1 MHDRRQK
8 PIVVALVTGVVV
20 LLAGGL
26 VIALH
31 ESPAESAPTTSAPV
45 PTEEAPS
52 VPAAPA
58 PAAPAGPVVDGT
70 VHDLTG
76 LPPVDV
82 FAIVPELSI
91 EPATDV
97 PPGPEV
103 VTPVSAAV
111 PVFGAP
117 GSAPVAQLLAQQ
129 VHDGTTVP
137 VVEQSEHWL
146 RVLLPAR
153 AGYPS
158 EGVVGQTTGWVRR
171 ADVTTAVAPFL
182 VTVSLAGSITIVENG
197 TVVHASDAF
206 GYGTAQTPTP
216 LGGTFIMTTF
226 TDPAAGYTRGLPIV
240 ALGVQSPTLDGFGG
254 TDVAVTAFHYHDVRA
269 DAVSNGCLRVDE
281 ATILRLAALPL
292 GTPVLITA

>member
-1 MHDRRQK
+1 MRARRQK
-8 PIVVALVTGVVV
+8 TLVTVMAAVV

-26 VIALH
+26 VLVLQDG
-31 ESPAESAPTTSAPV
+31 PAESAPTTTAAPTPTADTPPEPTV
-45 PTEEAPS
+45 PT
-52 VPAAPA
+52 PAE
-58 PAAPAGPVVDGT
+58 PAGPAVDGT
-70 VHDLTG
+70 VYDLTG
-76 LPPVDV
+76 LPVVDV

-91 EPATDV
+91 EPATDR

-103 VTPVSAAV
+103 VTPVAAAV
-111 PVFGAP
+111 PVFAAP
-117 GSAPVAQLLAQQ
+117 GSAPVGRLPAAQ

-158 EGVVGQTTGWVRR
+158 EGVVGQTAGWVRR
-171 ADVTTAVAPFL
+171 ADVSATVSPFL

-197 TVVHASDAF
+197 SVVHASDAF
-206 GYGTAQTPTP
+206 GHGTAQTPTP
-216 LGGTFIMTTF
+216 LGRTFIMTTF
-226 TDPAAGYTRGLPIV
+226 TDPAAGYTRGLPVV

-254 TDVAVTAFHYHDVRA
+254 TDVAVTAFHYHDVR
-269 DAVSNGCLRVDE
+269 DGAVSNGCLRVDE
-281 ATILRLAALPL
+281 ATIRRLAALPL